1 MAKRGR
7 LRKPN
12 SLQQKITAIFVID
25 IATCIVTVVNILV
38 IVVVVVNVVVKIPL
52 DHGK

>member
-1 MAKRGR
+1 MAKRGS

-25 IATCIVTVVNILV
+25 IATYIVTVVNILV
-38 IVVVVVNVVVKIPL
+38 IVVVVVNFVVKIPL